1 MSIQLGPKTRYRSGR
16 ALASGGLDVDRLRQ
30 QFPILKEMVHGKP
43 LIYFDNAASAQ
54 KPRAV
59 LDALNHYY
67 EHDHAN
73 VHRGVHLL
81 SERATEAYEAARLKV
96 QKFIQ
101 APCLRDVIFTKGCT
115 EAINLVAHSFG
126 RRHLQRGDEVV
137 ISWMEHHS
145 NIVPWQ
151 LICEERGAHLRVV
164 PITDAG
170 ELRFDE
176 FARLLSPRTKI
187 VALVHVSN
195 ALGTVNPV
203 KRMIAH
209 AHALGIPVLLDGA
222 QAVPHLRVDVQELDC
237 DFYAFSG
244 HKVYG
249 PTGIGILYGKAEHLE
264 LMPPYQGGGDM
275 IRSVTFEKTT
285 YNELPYKFEAGTP
298 PIAQAI
304 GLGAALD
311 FVEETGRDAIAAH
324 EQHLLAYASERLADI
339 PGVRIIGTAA
349 DKAGVISF
357 VVDDP
362 PLSALDVGTKLD
374 LQGIAI
380 RTGHH
385 CCMPLMERFGIAGT
399 ARASFALYNT
409 TDEIDV
415 FAKVLGTIVEASRER
430 KHSESD
436 AADQHQPHVD
446 GAAGTFEPA
455 YPAATAPTPEAA
467 AEEILE
473 AFEFLEDWSDRYQH
487 IIELGEKL
495 PPMPEELQTPATRV
509 HGCQSTVFL
518 HARKKPGTV
527 DVLEFL
533 ASSDAEIVRGELAL
547 LQKVY
552 SGQRAGEVLAFD
564 VHGFFGRLGLDRHL
578 TMGRRNGLAEM
589 VKRLRGF
596 AAEVAGCQPTT
607 PLK

>member
-1 MSIQLGPKTRYRSGR
+1 MTIPLGTTMQR
-16 ALASGGLDVDRLRQ
+16 ASLGAAAAGLDVDRVRE
-30 QFPILKEMVHGKP
+30 QFPILSETVHGKP
-43 LIYFDNAASAQ
+43 LIYFDNAASTQ

-59 LDALNHYY
+59 IEELTHYF

-96 QKFIQ
+96 QKFLN
-101 APCLRDVIFTKGCT
+101 APCLREIIFTKGCT
-115 EAINLVAHSFG
+115 ESINLVAQTFG
-126 RRHLQRGDEVV
+126 RRYLRPGDEVL
-137 ISWMEHHS
+137 ISAMEHHS

-151 LICEERGAHLRVV
+151 MICEERGANLRVV
-164 PITDAG
+164 PITPAG
-170 ELRFDE
+170 ELQMEEFD
-176 FARLLSPRTKI
+176 RLLSPQTKI

-195 ALGTVNPV
+195 SLGTINPV
-203 KRMIAH
+203 KQAIEH

-222 QAVPHLRVDVQELDC
+222 QAVPHLRVDVQDLDC

-249 PTGIGILYGKAEHLE
+249 PTGIGILFGKAEHLE
-264 LMPPYQGGGDM
+264 RMPPYQGGGDM
-275 IRSVTFEKTT
+275 IRSVSFEKTT

-298 PIAQAI
+298 PIAEAI
-304 GLGAALD
+304 GLGAAVD
-311 FVEETGRDAIAAH
+311 FVEEIGREVIAAYEH
-324 EQHLLAYASERLADI
+324 HLLTYATERINGIA
-339 PGVRIIGTAA
+339 GVRIVGTAA
-349 DKAGVISF
+349 DKAAVISF

-385 CCMPLMERFGIAGT
+385 CCMPLMQRLSITGT

-409 TDEIDV
+409 TEEIDI
-415 FAKVLGTIVEASRER
+415 FADTLAGIVESSRDRMRADNLGGSSPKSQQASQ
-430 KHSESD
+430 
-436 AADQHQPHVD
+436 AAPMAPV
-446 GAAGTFEPA
+446 
-455 YPAATAPTPEAA
+455 YPAASATTPRAA
-467 AEEILE
+467 AEEIVE
-473 AFEFLEDWSDRYQH
+473 VFDFLEDWSDRYQH
-487 IIELGEKL
+487 IIELGAKL
-495 PPMPEELQTPATRV
+495 PAMPGELQTDATRV

-518 HARKKPGTV
+518 HSRKKPGTA

-552 SGQRAGEVLAFD
+552 SGQRAEDVLAFD
-564 VHGFFGRLGLDRHL
+564 VHGFFGRLGLDQHL

-589 VKRLRGF
+589 VKRIRNF
-596 AAEVAGCQPTT
+596 AAELAGRQPTT

>member
-1 MSIQLGPKTRYRSGR
+1 MSIQLGTGVRHRTGR
-16 ALASGGLDVDRLRQ
+16 VPAAGGLDVDRLRRE
-30 QFPILKEMVHGKP
+30 FPILKETIHGKP

-59 LDALNHYY
+59 LEAMNRYY

-96 QKFIQ
+96 QKFLH
-101 APCLRDVIFTKGCT
+101 ADCLREIVFTKGCT
-115 EAINLVAHSFG
+115 EAINLVAQCFG
-126 RRHLQRGDEVV
+126 RRHLQPGDEVL

-151 LICEERGAHLRVV
+151 LICEQRGALLRVV

-170 ELRFDE
+170 ELRMDE
-176 FARLLSPRTKI
+176 FDRMLSPRTRI

-195 ALGTVNPV
+195 SLGTINPV
-203 KRMIAH
+203 KKVIDH

-222 QAVPHLRVDVQELDC
+222 QAAPHLGVDVQELDC
-237 DFYAFSG
+237 DFYAFAG

-249 PTGIGILYGKAEHLE
+249 PTGIGVLYGKAEHLE

-275 IRSVTFEKTT
+275 IRTVSFEKTT

-298 PIAQAI
+298 PIAEAI

-311 FVEETGRDAIAAH
+311 FVEATGRDAIAAH
-324 EQHLLAYASERLADI
+324 EQHLLAYATERLADI
-339 PGVRIIGTAA
+339 PGVRLIGSAA
-349 DKAGVISF
+349 NKAAVISF

-362 PLSALDVGTKLD
+362 PMAALDVGTKLD
-374 LQGIAI
+374 LEGVAV

-385 CCMPLMERFGIAGT
+385 CCMPLMERLGIAGT
-399 ARASFALYNT
+399 VRASMALYNT
-409 TDEIDV
+409 TAEIDV
-415 FAKVLGTIVEASRER
+415 FTDVLRSIVIGGRARHSSEASQMPGGVATG
-430 KHSESD
+430 S
-436 AADQHQPHVD
+436 
-446 GAAGTFEPA
+446 FEPV
-455 YPAATAPTPEAA
+455 YPSATAPTPEAA
-467 AEEILE
+467 AAQVLE
-473 AFEFLEDWSDRYQH
+473 DFEFLEDWSDRYQY

-495 PPMPEELQTPATRV
+495 PAMPALLQTESTRV
-509 HGCQSTVFL
+509 HGCQSTVFM
-518 HARKKPGTV
+518 HSRKRPGTA

-533 ASSDAEIVRGELAL
+533 ASSDAEIVRGELVL

-552 SGQRAGEVLAFD
+552 SGQRACNVLAFD
-564 VHGFFGRLGLDRHL
+564 VHDFFSRLGLDSHL

-589 VKRLRGF
+589 VKRIRSF
-596 AAEVAGCQPTT
+596 AADVAGRQPTT
-607 PLK
+607 SLD

>member
-1 MSIQLGPKTRYRSGR
+1 MSIQVGPDVLPRS
-16 ALASGGLDVDRLRQ
+16 AADGLDVEHVRE
-30 QFPILKEMVHGKP
+30 QFPILSQRIHGKP
-43 LIYFDNAASAQ
+43 LIYFDNAATTQ

-59 LDALNHYY
+59 LDELRHYY
-67 EHDHAN
+67 EHDNAN

-81 SERATEAYEAARLKV
+81 SERATEAYEGSRLKV
-96 QKFIQ
+96 QKFIN
-101 APCLRDVIFTKGCT
+101 APCLREIIFTRGCT

-126 RRHLQRGDEVV
+126 RRHLQPGDEVI

-151 LICEERGAHLRVV
+151 IICQERGAHLRVV
-164 PITDAG
+164 PLTDAG

-176 FARLLSPRTKI
+176 LDRMLSPRTKL
-187 VALVHVSN
+187 VAMAHVSN
-195 ALGTVNPV
+195 ALGTINPV
-203 KRMIAH
+203 KKIIQH

-264 LMPPYQGGGDM
+264 LMPPFQGGGDM
-275 IRSVTFEKTT
+275 IRSVSFEKTT

-298 PIAQAI
+298 SIAQAI

-311 FVEETGRDAIAAH
+311 FVEEIGRDRIAVH
-324 EQHLLAYASERLADI
+324 EKHLLEYATERMAEI
-339 PGVRIIGTAA
+339 PGVRIVGTAA
-349 DKAGVISF
+349 HKAAVISF
-357 VVDDP
+357 VVEDP

-374 LQGIAI
+374 LEGIAV

-385 CCMPLMERFGIAGT
+385 CCQPVMERFGIPGT

-415 FAKVLGTIVEASRER
+415 FVQALR
-430 KHSESD
+430 KIALD
-436 AADQHQPHVD
+436 AADKVRPAPVGLPRQ
-446 GAAGTFEPA
+446 EPV
-455 YPAATAPTPEAA
+455 YPAASALSPEVAA
-467 AEEILE
+467 AELVEV
-473 AFEFLEDWSDRYQH
+473 FDFLEDWTDRYQY

-495 PPMPEELQTPATRV
+495 PPMPAELQTPANRV

-518 HARKKPGTV
+518 DVRRKPGTA
-527 DVLEFL
+527 DVIEFL

-552 SGQRAGEVLAFD
+552 SGQRAADVLALD
-564 VHGFFGRLGLDRHL
+564 VHGLFHRLGLDANL
-578 TMGRRNGLAEM
+578 SMGRRNGLGEM
-589 VKRLRGF
+589 VKRLRNF
-596 AAEVAGCQPTT
+596 AGEVAGLCPTT